1 MPARVRLNCLQQI
14 CLSLYI
20 SDNIF
25 ALQIT
30 GLCPQITI
38 FSIPDTHFS
47 LFRYTKIG
55 GVGTAGADAAG
66 VGTPGASERW
76 PPWEYRSK
84 SNFFGL
90 AAAEENVFVGL
101 VLWKQSY

>member
-1 MPARVRLNCLQQI
+1 MFDIIDKFLPEFCKPPLNAARVRLNCLQLI

-25 ALQIT
+25 
-30 GLCPQITI
+30 CPPDNRFVPSDNH

-55 GVGTAGADAAG
+55 GVGTAGADAGG
-66 VGTPGASERW
+66 VETPGASERW
-76 PPWEYRSK
+76 PLREYRSK
-84 SNFFGL
+84 SNFS
-90 AAAEENVFVGL
+90 V
-101 VLWKQSY
+101 